1 MAATKP
7 ITLITGASSG
17 IGAALA
23 QVFAS
28 AGHELVLVARRAPQ
42 LAQLADTIAAQ
53 GRPRPH
59 VMTADLSRA
68 DAAAGLEHELRARG
82 LEPNFVVNNAGVGLV
97 GQAAK
102 LDRAAQLAIIDLN
115 ARALT
120 DLSLRF
126 IDSLAHHR
134 GGLLNVASV
143 GSFLPGPGIAV
154 YYATKAY
161 VLSFSEALHFELR
174 PRGVRV
180 TALCP
185 GPVATEFQTRAGVP
199 GGYFPSILDR
209 SAERVAHDGYR
220 GLMAG
225 RRVVVPGLAN
235 HVVTVLPRLA
245 PRRYVLSVMNRLRNR
260 LP

>member
-1 MAATKP
+1 VVV
-7 ITLITGASSG
+7 GHF
-17 IGAALA
+17 LA
-23 QVFAS
+23 GMRV
-28 AGHELVLVARRAPQ
+28 
-42 LAQLADTIAAQ
+42 
-53 GRPRPH
+53 
-59 VMTADLSRA
+59 
-68 DAAAGLEHELRARG
+68 RG
-82 LEPNFVVNNAGVGLV
+82 
-97 GQAAK
+97 
-102 LDRAAQLAIIDLN
+102 
-115 ARALT
+115 
-120 DLSLRF
+120 
-126 IDSLAHHR
+126 R
-134 GGLLNVASV
+134 GGILNLASL
-143 GSFLPGPGIAV
+143 GGYAPGPKQAV
-154 YYATKAY
+154 YYASKAY